1 MPPKRKQQRRKKQA
15 KRSEDRIEKKTL
27 VSNFD
32 EMEVGSSST
41 AASQPTPSAS
51 EPQPSTSSDQ
61 AQTNVLISKYPLYDQ
76 WETMEEKERGRVR
89 DAHRIQ
95 TGPFAFQPEYLPVQ
109 IHVAAQQ
116 QGRFTREIESD
127 MVKCNTIE
135 AVKDVV
141 KSSLTHELVRTNIDP
156 TRTKFAGLMIY
167 GPTKEFSK
175 ETIRNYTK
183 GLFLDADAYKKWW
196 LQTNKTRTW
205 DGEMVKIAIVLWHQE
220 EADAKQVEL
229 PDFWTNPTAGMLA
242 NYLEKMESLWEGDE
256 FEQANLAYVKM
267 LERLQQ
273 QRCEAEETRSQLTE
287 KMDTLVNAVQAGDM
301 VKARRLAVQW
311 KKSTSGKGKEVA
323 VHDDE
328 GAGADEGDEDVEGE
342 EVEDADDEDYEE

>member
-1 MPPKRKQQRRKKQA
+1 MPPKRNKTKNDKQRA
-15 KRSEDRIEKKTL
+15 KRSSNKTEKKTL
-27 VSNFD
+27 VSEFD

-51 EPQPSTSSDQ
+51 EPQPTVSGNQ
-61 AQTNVLISKYPLYDQ
+61 ATLISKYPLYER
-76 WETMEEKERGRVR
+76 WESMEEEERGRVR

-167 GPTKEFSK
+167 GPTKEFTK
-175 ETIRNYTK
+175 ESIRNHTK

-205 DGEMVKIAIVLWHQE
+205 DGEMVKIAVVLWHQE
-220 EADAKQVEL
+220 EAAAKQVEL

-242 NYLEKMESLWEGDE
+242 NYLEKMKSLWEGDE
-256 FEQANLAYVKM
+256 FEQANLAYVRM

-273 QRCEAEETRSQLTE
+273 QRCEAEETRAQLTE
-287 KMDTLVNAVQAGDM
+287 KMDTL

-323 VHDDE
+323 VDDDE
-328 GAGADEGDEDVEGE
+328 GAGADEGDEDIEDE